1 MAAETPMLSEFLQF
15 MLTGVTLGTTYAL
28 VGLGFSIIFNA
39 SHVINFAQGE
49 FIMLGGMTTVFLV
62 GAGLP
67 LPLAIVV
74 AVIATGLVGMAL
86 EKFAVEPA
94 GNAEV
99 VTLIIITIGASL
111 FLRGLAQVL
120 WGKGFFAMEPFTG
133 EEPINIL
140 GAIIV
145 PQSLWVIGVSV
156 VIMAVLWYF
165 FSRTMLGRAILAT
178 SHNKVAAQ
186 LVGINTRFV
195 LLMSFGLSAMLGAIA
210 GIIIAPISLTSY
222 DVGILLGLKGF
233 AAAVLGGLGSGVG
246 AIIGGLILGIA
257 ETMTAGY
264 LSSEYKDAVP
274 FIIML
279 LILFFLPRGLLGGR
293 GTERV

>member
-1 MAAETPMLSEFLQF
+1 MFSEFLQF
-15 MLTGVTLGTTYAL
+15 LLTGITLGTTYAL

-39 SHVINFAQGE
+39 SNVINFAQGE

-67 LPLAIVV
+67 LPLAIVL

-120 WGKGFFAMEPFTG
+120 WGKGFFALQAFSG

-264 LSSEYKDAVP
+264 LSSDYKDAVP

-279 LILFFLPRGLLGGR
+279 FILFFLPRGLLGGR

>member
-1 MAAETPMLSEFLQF
+1 MFSEFLQF
-15 MLTGVTLGTTYAL
+15 LLTGVTLGTTYAL

-39 SHVINFAQGE
+39 SNVINFAQGE

-67 LPLAIVV
+67 LPLAIVL

-120 WGKGFFAMEPFTG
+120 WGKGFFALKAFSG

-264 LSSEYKDAVP
+264 LSSDYKDAVP